1 MTATMM
7 VDGRKRTQP
16 VTLIHAIADPTGWL
30 LAKVSTVVISPPKW
44 HLKCEAV
51 PVLVAQSPQARPQTR
66 IPNPVPSFEVRS
78 QTPQSILLLD
88 AWTQLIG
95 IIERPWRQMLRVHYL
110 VCLIFCLVVL
120 FFFLILLLSYFNLF
134 YYCTYVHLKI
144 WTNTS
149 KANVRWSMHVCY
161 CFANKQ
167 DNTQSL
173 NYFKCSVLSLAKT

>member
-51 PVLVAQSPQARPQTR
+51 AVLVAQSPQARPRTR

-95 IIERPWRQMLRVHYL
+95 IIERPWRQMLRVHYF
-110 VCLIFCLVVL
+110 VY
-120 FFFLILLLSYFNLF
+120 FFLSCSPHIFLILLLSYLNLF

-149 KANVRWSMHVCY
+149 KDYVRRSMHVCY
-161 CFANKQ
+161 CFPNKQ
-167 DNTQSL
+167 DNMQSL
-173 NYFKCSVLSLAKT
+173 NYFNCSTLSLAKT

>member
-1 MTATMM
+1 MGRRGKTSLTACLLMTATMM

-51 PVLVAQSPQARPQTR
+51 PVLVAQSPQARPRTR

-110 VCLIFCLVVL
+110 VCLVFCLVVL
-120 FFFLILLLSYFNLF
+120 ILIFLFFCFPILIYFIIVPMSTIAELF
-134 YYCTYVHLKI
+134 QML
-144 WTNTS
+144 
-149 KANVRWSMHVCY
+149 RPE
-161 CFANKQ
+161 FG
-167 DNTQSL
+167 
-173 NYFKCSVLSLAKT
+173 